1 MKGVA
6 GLSRGEGFQH
16 SRTRQGPGSMLIYK
30 WASRASSKE
39 QNWPALT
46 SKSGSEERIPG
57 DLLTGVE
64 DKVEGKGMDFMI
76 IIRYGCYEKRV
87 IMRF

>member
-1 MKGVA
+1 MERRIKGVA
-6 GLSRGEGFQH
+6 GLSRGEGFWC
-16 SRTRQGPGSMLIYK
+16 SRTCQGPESMLIYE

-57 DLLTGVE
+57 DLVTGVGE
-64 DKVEGKGMDFMI
+64 KVKGKVWTLW
-76 IIRYGCYEKRV
+76 Y
-87 IMRF
+87 